1 MKVYFFSCHAQIIA
15 LWIFHIIV
23 AVLTFYRVHMSLQ
36 CTLTHFCSNFMRFHV
51 YKRIFFINFFLL
63 WSKKMVQKVILS
75 ISNLILLKIIITTV
89 NVFSF

>member
-1 MKVYFFSCHAQIIA
+1 MKVYFFSCHAQIIS

-51 YKRIFFINFFLL
+51 YKWIFFYKLFFYYGPK
-63 WSKKMVQKVILS
+63 SDSVYFKPYS
-75 ISNLILLKIIITTV
+75 P
-89 NVFSF
+89 

>member
-1 MKVYFFSCHAQIIA
+1 MKVYFFSCHAQIIS

-51 YKRIFFINFFLL
+51 YKWIFFINFFFF
-63 WSKKMVQKVILS
+63 MVQKVILS
-75 ISNLILLKIIITTV
+75 ISNLILLEIIITTV